1 MSVNIPVVS
10 IVGRTNVGKS
20 SLFNKIIGKR
30 ISIVHDSSGVTRDS
44 VRSLFTWRGR
54 SFTLLDCGGLEFCH
68 DDPISSQIEIQVN
81 YALDAS
87 DLVLF
92 IVDAKSGLL
101 PLDREIAN
109 LLRHKG
115 KRVILCVNKCDNP
128 GDSSSLCEF
137 YSLAFDDVILI
148 SSVHGHGTGD
158 LLDLIC
164 DRIPDNNNEFED
176 SSIKVSIIGKPNV
189 GKSSL
194 VNKLCNH
201 DRCIVSCMSGT
212 TRDAVDV
219 KVNCEGVD
227 YTLVDTA
234 GIRRKNNVKDTIEK
248 YSNFRSYDSASLS
261 DVCLVVIDASEGI
274 TAQDVKI
281 AGISKNFCKPC
292 IILVNKWDKLDANP
306 ENVINFNKKIKEL
319 FQFVSYAPVIYIS
332 AKTGKNCDKIFPKI
346 KQVYENANRRISTS
360 NLNSF
365 LERATFRVPPPA
377 IKGRQLKIYYMT
389 QSSVLPPTFVFFV
402 NKAKL
407 FHFSYRRYL
416 ENRIREEFD
425 FSGSSLK
432 FVVRQKG
439 DEFEKKQ

>member
-1 MSVNIPVVS
+1 MIKSFPIIS
-10 IVGRTNVGKS
+10 IIGRTNVGKS

-44 VRSLFTWRGR
+44 VRALFTWRGR
-54 SFTLLDCGGLEFCH
+54 TFTLLDCGGLEFCK
-68 DDPISSQIEIQVN
+68 DDLISSQIEIQVN
-81 YALDAS
+81 YALDVS

-92 IVDAKSGLL
+92 VVDAKSGVL
-101 PLDREIAN
+101 PIDIDISN
-109 LLRHKG
+109 LLRRKN
-115 KRVILCVNKCDNP
+115 KKVIVCVNKCDNP
-128 GDSSSLCEF
+128 GDDSKLYDF
-137 YSLAFDDVILI
+137 YSLAFGDVIPI

-164 DRIPDNNNEFED
+164 ERIPDDSVDIED
-176 SSIKVSIIGKPNV
+176 NSIKISIIGKPNV

-194 VNKLCNH
+194 VNRLCNRE
-201 DRCIVSCMSGT
+201 RCIVSCISGT

-219 KVNCEGVD
+219 KVRYNETD

-248 YSNFRSYDSASLS
+248 YSNFRSYDSASSS
-261 DVCLVVIDASEGI
+261 DVCLIVIDASEGI
-274 TAQDVKI
+274 TSQDVKI

-292 IILVNKWDKLDANP
+292 IILVNKWDKLEANP
-306 ENVINFNKKIKEL
+306 DNVINFNKKIREL

-332 AKTGKNCDKIFPKI
+332 AKTGKNCDKIFPKV

-360 NLNSF
+360 NLNNF
-365 LERATFRVPPPA
+365 LERAIFRVPPPA
-377 IKGRQLKIYYMT
+377 IKGKQLKIYYMT
-389 QSSVLPPTFVFFV
+389 QSSTLPPTFVFFV

-432 FVVRQKG
+432 FVIRQKG
-439 DEFEKKQ
+439 ENCKI